1 MQSTTDSLDF
11 VTIEGLL
18 AYGEQF
24 ARQPAIDG
32 VSAPTFIHRTTL
44 RRIAQAVAD
53 RALST
58 APTGF

>member
-24 ARQPAIDG
+24 EQRSPVTNSYDHNG
-32 VSAPTFIHRTTL
+32 VCASVL
-44 RRIAQAVAD
+44 
-53 RALST
+53 
-58 APTGF
+58 